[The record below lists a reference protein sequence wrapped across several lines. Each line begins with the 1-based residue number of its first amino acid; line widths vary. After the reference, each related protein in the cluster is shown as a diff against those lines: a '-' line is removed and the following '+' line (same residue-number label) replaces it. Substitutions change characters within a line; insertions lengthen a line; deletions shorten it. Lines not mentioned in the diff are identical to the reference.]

1 MSEFTLNLKTWHQ
14 RIFLLTSGAIIL
26 GYLAGL
32 QLSQS
37 TQLLLLLTAVAVT
50 GLPHGAL
57 DPLVARRAKLW
68 QKGSG
73 LLAFSILYLLIA
85 GAAFSL
91 WMFFPD
97 TTLASLIALSVW
109 HFSGDWRSALPRVQC
124 LAMSAAVICAPALWH
139 RTEVN
144 EIFSHL
150 TSTNA
155 HLFSSF
161 MVYLAPL
168 SILTVLIA
176 LVRKK
181 NSDVNLLIEF
191 AILMLAAA
199 VLPPLIFFLVYFC
212 LLHSPRHLLEVTQG
226 FTPAEVTSYGV
237 VFTAMSLCLA
247 VATFFLLPDTGIS
260 ERLTQVLF
268 IGLLVLTVPHMLII
282 EHASKRDTLHSQR
295 RTT

>member
-1 MSEFTLNLKTWHQ
+1 MNLKAWHN
-14 RIFLLTSGAIIL
+14 RIFLLTSGTIIL
-26 GYLAGL
+26 GHLAGL

-37 TQLLLLLTAVAVT
+37 SQLPLLLTAVAVA

-68 QKGSG
+68 QRGSG
-73 LLAFSILYLLIA
+73 LLAFSVLYLLIA
-85 GAAFSL
+85 GVAFSL
-91 WMFFPD
+91 WMLFPD
-97 TTLASLIALSVW
+97 TTLAGLIIMSVW
-109 HFSGDWRSALPRVQC
+109 HFSGDWRPALPRSQC
-124 LAMSAAVICAPALWH
+124 LAMAAAVICAPALWH

-144 EIFSHL
+144 EIFSYL

-155 HLFSSF
+155 HLFTSF
-161 MVYLAPL
+161 MAYLAPL
-168 SILTVLIA
+168 SLLSAIAA
-176 LVRKK
+176 LVIKK
-181 NSDVNLLIEF
+181 NSSANLLIEF

-226 FTPAEVTSYGV
+226 FTGSEVASYGI
-237 VFTAMSLCLA
+237 VFTALSLCLA

-260 ERLTQVLF
+260 ERLTQILF

-282 EHASKRDTLHSQR
+282 EHASKRHTLHSPR
-295 RTT
+295 RAT

>member
-1 MSEFTLNLKTWHQ
+1 MSEFTVSLRIWHQ
-14 RIFLLTSGAIIL
+14 RIFLLTSSAIIL

-37 TQLLLLLTAVAVT
+37 TQLLLLLAAVAVA

-57 DPLVARRAKLW
+57 DPLIARRAKLW
-68 QKGSG
+68 QRGSG
-73 LLAFSILYLLIA
+73 LLAFSLLYLLIA
-85 GAAFSL
+85 GTTFSL

-97 TTLASLIALSVW
+97 TTLASLIVMSVW
-109 HFSGDWRSALPRVQC
+109 HFSGDWRSALPRSQC
-124 LAMSAAVICAPALWH
+124 LAMAAAVICAPAFWH
-139 RTEVN
+139 RIEVN
-144 EIFSHL
+144 EIFSYL

-161 MVYLAPL
+161 MVYLLPL
-168 SILTVLIA
+168 SLLTALVA

-181 NSDVNLLIEF
+181 NSDANLFIEF
-191 AILMLAAA
+191 AMLMLAAA

-226 FTPAEVTSYGV
+226 FTRAEVASYGI
-237 VFTAMSLCLA
+237 VFTTMSLCLA

>member
-1 MSEFTLNLKTWHQ
+1 MSH
-14 RIFLLTSGAIIL
+14 
-26 GYLAGL
+26 LAGL

-37 TQLLLLLTAVAVT
+37 TQLLLLLTAVAVA

-68 QKGSG
+68 QRGSG
-73 LLAFSILYLLIA
+73 LLAFSLLYLLIA

-91 WMFFPD
+91 WMLFPD
-97 TTLASLIALSVW
+97 TTLASLLVMSVW
-109 HFSGDWRSALPRVQC
+109 HFSGDWRSALPRSQC
-124 LAMSAAVICAPALWH
+124 LAMATAVICAPALWH

-144 EIFSHL
+144 EIFSYL
-150 TSTNA
+150 TSANA

-161 MVYLAPL
+161 MAYLAPL
-168 SILTVLIA
+168 SLLIAIIA

-181 NSDVNLLIEF
+181 NSGADSLIEF

-212 LLHSPRHLLEVTQG
+212 LLHSPRHLLEVTQD
-226 FTPAEVTSYGV
+226 FARAEVASYGI
-237 VFTAMSLCLA
+237 VFTALSLCLA

-282 EHASKRDTLHSQR
+282 EHASKQDTLHSQR